1 MAILIS
7 SHNLSE
13 IESLCTNVSI
23 INKGE
28 IIETDTLEH
37 LKTEIN
43 IKYYFKLS
51 EIEDFVKLRR
61 LFEYI
66 LKGEV
71 KIDQIDKQSFYAYIK
86 EEEVPAIIYALVKEK
101 YLIFEVLK
109 EKKTLEDAFIDKTGG
124 HKID

>member
-13 IESLCTNVSI
+13 IESLCTSVTI

-37 LKTEIN
+37 LRTDEN

-61 LFEYI
+61 LFEYVI
-66 LKGEV
+66 KDEIKLE
-71 KIDQIDKQSFYAYIK
+71 KIDNQSFYVNIT
-86 EEEVPAIIYALVKEK
+86 EEDVPAITYALTKER
-101 YLIFEVLK
+101 YLIYEISK
-109 EKKTLEDAFIDKTGG
+109 ERKTLEDAFIDRTGG

>member
-7 SHNLSE
+7 SHNLAE
-13 IESLCTNVSI
+13 IETLCTTVSI
-23 INKGE
+23 INKGV

-37 LKTEIN
+37 LKTTEN

-61 LFEYI
+61 LFEYV
-66 LKGEV
+66 V
-71 KIDQIDKQSFYAYIK
+71 KDEIRIDKQDEQSFYVNIK
-86 EEEVPAIIYALVKEK
+86 EEDVPALVYALIKER
-101 YLIFEVLK
+101 YLIYEISK
-109 EKKTLEDAFIDKTGG
+109 ERQTLEDAFIDRTGG